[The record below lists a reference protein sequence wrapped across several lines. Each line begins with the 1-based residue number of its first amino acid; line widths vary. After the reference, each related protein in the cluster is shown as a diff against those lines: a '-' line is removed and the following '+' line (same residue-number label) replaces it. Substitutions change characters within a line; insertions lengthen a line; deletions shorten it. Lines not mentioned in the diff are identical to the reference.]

1 MLINSKKKSEPKDG
15 KDENPKQKLQSNI
28 ISKENEKIEREKIII
43 EKDRLMREKA
53 KLLRKKENETD
64 MGFENKKNTYECSN
78 NNIGFY
84 ENPKKI
90 IRYESFQTNTNN
102 FQNHDHRT
110 NRVFSFGENDSFN
123 NGALVESHDKLKQR
137 QFEIECLLQEE
148 NEKIG
153 RVSKISRKS
162 LLIDEKYARN
172 SFLGVI

>member
-1 MLINSKKKSEPKDG
+1 
-15 KDENPKQKLQSNI
+15 
-28 ISKENEKIEREKIII
+28 
-43 EKDRLMREKA
+43 MREKA
-53 KLLRKKENETD
+53 KLLKKKENETD
-64 MGFENKKNTYECSN
+64 LGSENKKINYETQN
-78 NNIGFY
+78 NKVGFY
-84 ENPKKI
+84 ENPKKTS
-90 IRYESFQTNTNN
+90 RYESFHKNTNN
-102 FQNHDHRT
+102 IKNYDHRT